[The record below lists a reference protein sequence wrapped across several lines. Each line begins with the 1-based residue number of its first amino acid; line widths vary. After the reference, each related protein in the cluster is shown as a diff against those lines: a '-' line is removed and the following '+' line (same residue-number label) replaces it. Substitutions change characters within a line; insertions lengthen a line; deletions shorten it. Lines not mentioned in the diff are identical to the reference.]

1 MTRSFINCLA
11 RQGGLKYYVYHLLY
25 NNKTRMSSNSGNFT
39 SQVTD
44 FLKIDDELKNVAKG
58 VKDLKTNKTSLEER
72 IARHMEENGIPE
84 TISSSGK
91 IKVYTSKSSTPINK
105 ALIEEA
111 ATELFGK
118 DNAEKLISH
127 IESKRDVVE
136 KTRIRRV
143 SPSKKA
149 KTDR

>member
-1 MTRSFINCLA
+1 MSFS
-11 RQGGLKYYVYHLLY
+11 
-25 NNKTRMSSNSGNFT
+25 TGNFT
-39 SQVTD
+39 TQVTD

-58 VKDLKTNKTSLEER
+58 VKDLKTNKISLEER
-72 IARHMEENGIPE
+72 IAQHMEDNGIPE

-118 DNAEKLISH
+118 DGAQKLIAH
-127 IESKRDVVE
+127 IESKREVTE
-136 KTRIRRV
+136 KTRIKRV
-143 SPSKKA
+143 SASTKKA
-149 KTDR
+149 KTSK

>member
-1 MTRSFINCLA
+1 MSQEIDNPETMSF
-11 RQGGLKYYVYHLLY
+11 
-25 NNKTRMSSNSGNFT
+25 TTGNFT
-39 SQVTD
+39 NQVTD
-44 FLKIDDELKNVAKG
+44 FLKLDDELKNVAKG

-72 IARHMEENGIPE
+72 IAQHMEENGIPE
-84 TISSSGK
+84 TISTSGK

-111 ATELFGK
+111 AAELFGK
-118 DNAEKLISH
+118 ESAEKLLSH

-143 SPSKKA
+143 SPASKKA
-149 KTDR
+149 KTSQD

>member
-1 MTRSFINCLA
+1 MSF
-11 RQGGLKYYVYHLLY
+11 
-25 NNKTRMSSNSGNFT
+25 TTGNFT
-39 SQVTD
+39 NQVTD
-44 FLKIDDELKNVAKG
+44 FLKLDDELKNVAKG

-72 IARHMEENGIPE
+72 IAQHMEENGIPE
-84 TISSSGK
+84 TISTSGK

-111 ATELFGK
+111 AAELFGK
-118 DNAEKLISH
+118 ESAEKLLSH

-143 SPSKKA
+143 SPASKKA
-149 KTDR
+149 KTSQD

>member
-1 MTRSFINCLA
+1 
-11 RQGGLKYYVYHLLY
+11 
-25 NNKTRMSSNSGNFT
+25 MSSTPGNFT

-72 IARHMEENGIPE
+72 IAHHMEENGIPE

-111 ATELFGK
+111 ASELFGK
-118 DNAEKLISH
+118 KKADELVKH
-127 IESKRDVVE
+127 IESKREVVE

-143 SPSKKA
+143 SSSSKKA
-149 KTDR
+149 KTSHDS

>member
-1 MTRSFINCLA
+1 
-11 RQGGLKYYVYHLLY
+11 
-25 NNKTRMSSNSGNFT
+25 MSSTPGNFT
-39 SQVTD
+39 TQVTD

-58 VKDLKTNKTSLEER
+58 VKDLKSNKTSLEER
-72 IARHMEENGIPE
+72 IAQHMEENGIPE

-111 ATELFGK
+111 ASELFGK
-118 DNAEKLISH
+118 EKAEELIKH
-127 IESKRDVVE
+127 IESKREVVE

-143 SPSKKA
+143 APSSKKA
-149 KTDR
+149 KTSQD